1 MRSEKEKIE
10 TALKKMLEFYDCKGQ
25 GYELYL
31 PLVGTGRSRAG
42 LSYQESYNLIKKVLL
57 ENEGQIQG
65 HITIVVQT
73 EVLRKLRI

>member
-1 MRSEKEKIE
+1 
-10 TALKKMLEFYDCKGQ
+10 MLEFYDCKGQ